1 MDWWRLHRKVFT
13 EEQCKAICE
22 RAFTYPARK
31 GTVGYGG
38 EKKVGV
44 VSKIRKSTLRW
55 LNREDLQLQWAYL
68 RMERLALESN
78 EMAFGLEISGLCGGF
93 HAVQFTEYHGDEEHH
108 YDWHADDNWKRREPF
123 DRKLS
128 KVIQLSK
135 PEDYEGGR
143 LELWNDP
150 LPEGHFREQGDV
162 IVFPAF
168 NRHRVT
174 PVTKG
179 LRYSLVTWFLGPKL
193 R

>member
-1 MDWWRLHRKVFT
+1 
-13 EEQCKAICE
+13 
-22 RAFTYPARK
+22 
-31 GTVGYGG
+31 VGYGG
-38 EKKVGV
+38 AKKLGV
-44 VSKIRKSTLRW
+44 NASIRKSTVRW
-55 LNREDLQLQWAYL
+55 LGREDAQLQWAYL

-78 EMAFGLEISGLCGGF
+78 EMAFGLDISGLCGGF
-93 HAVQFTEYHGDEEHH
+93 HGVQFTEYHGNEEHH
-108 YDWHADDNWKRREPF
+108 YDWHSDDNFKRKEPF

-128 KVIQLSK
+128 MVIQLSK
-135 PEDYEGGR
+135 ADAYEGGR

-150 LPEGHFREQGDV
+150 LPEDSFREQGDV